1 MIVSFL
7 YGYTGQTGSRTL
19 GYFVHN
25 GNYGDFEC
33 HDISEVLTND
43 YLNNKAKVQY
53 QLDGKDVWYDAN
65 FDYKDHPSNPA
76 SANVAA
82 RRYDDAYNVLNLYE
96 YYGNRITAVRGLSFK
111 LEIPKGKVFGFYLRS
126 NDNISEGQKRKL
138 SALGVSDANMPKYK
152 ANYSKAEMNVNGV
165 AYRSALAIYD
175 NFTFMGIDDNLDNGG
190 DKDCNDVTFALSNVS
205 GGKFLPTFTESTK
218 ESSLNNNTITQ
229 NPDYIKDP
237 VKPQDPAETG
247 GNSGSGETEDVT
259 SMPSAETI
267 KDKYQRWTLCFED
280 GETNLDFDF
289 NDIVLHVAPITKL
302 NKVAVWLMAA
312 GGQRHTEIW
321 YNNGNEDI
329 YLGEAHNL
337 FGVGTNVMVNTQLGT
352 KEYKAVLLSGT
363 EGLDWPVGS
372 NVEAGR
378 HRFFIKVYDSEGKKV
393 ENVIYGNSTVDTDKG
408 NNVPEAICVQGEWEW
423 PYENVSVDD
432 AYPLMG
438 KWGSQLSNQEYWN
451 WYSQPT
457 PGKTK
462 KWWQWWK

>member
-1 MIVSFL
+1 
-7 YGYTGQTGSRTL
+7 
-19 GYFVHN
+19 
-25 GNYGDFEC
+25 
-33 HDISEVLTND
+33 
-43 YLNNKAKVQY
+43 
-53 QLDGKDVWYDAN
+53 
-65 FDYKDHPSNPA
+65 
-76 SANVAA
+76 
-82 RRYDDAYNVLNLYE
+82 
-96 YYGNRITAVRGLSFK
+96 
-111 LEIPKGKVFGFYLRS
+111 
-126 NDNISEGQKRKL
+126 
-138 SALGVSDANMPKYK
+138 
-152 ANYSKAEMNVNGV
+152 
-165 AYRSALAIYD
+165 
-175 NFTFMGIDDNLDNGG
+175 MGIDDNLDNGG
-190 DKDCNDVTFALSNVS
+190 DRDCNDVTFALSNVS

-237 VKPQDPAETG
+237 VKPQDPAESG

-289 NDIVLHVAPITKL
+289 NDIVLHVAPITKI

-337 FGVGTNVMVNTQLGT
+337 FGVGTNVMVNTQPGT
-352 KEYKAVLLSGT
+352 KEYQAVLLSGT
-363 EGLDWPVGS
+363 EGLDWPEGS

-378 HRFFIKVYDSEGKKV
+378 HRFFIKVYDYEGKKV
-393 ENVIYGNSTVDTDKG
+393 ENVIYGNSTVNTDKG

-423 PYENVSVDD
+423 PLENVSVHD

-457 PGKTK
+457 PEKTK